1 MKRSKNSVYAS
12 PPLKPFATSRIDN
25 SNYARHADI
34 QFKSATRSTLISNPV
49 TPEIIDFIPSPPQV
63 AEVPEEAPNTLASH
77 MRQLR
82 RRKLGAPRWLVLAVL
97 IGGGVAMALVH
108 LLVR

>member
-12 PPLKPFATSRIDN
+12 SPLRPFATSGSDN
-25 SNYARHADI
+25 SNYARRADI
-34 QFKSATRSTLISNPV
+34 QIKSATRSTLISNPV
-49 TPEIIDFIPSPPQV
+49 TREMIDFVPSPPQV
-63 AEVPEEAPNTLASH
+63 AEVPDEAPNTLASH

-97 IGGGVAMALVH
+97 MGGGVAMALVR

>member
-1 MKRSKNSVYAS
+1 
-12 PPLKPFATSRIDN
+12 
-25 SNYARHADI
+25 
-34 QFKSATRSTLISNPV
+34 
-49 TPEIIDFIPSPPQV
+49 
-63 AEVPEEAPNTLASH
+63 